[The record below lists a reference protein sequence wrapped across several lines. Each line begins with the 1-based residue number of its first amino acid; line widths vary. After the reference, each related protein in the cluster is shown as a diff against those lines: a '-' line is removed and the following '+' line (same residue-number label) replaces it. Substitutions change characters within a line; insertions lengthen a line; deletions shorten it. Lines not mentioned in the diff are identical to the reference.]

1 MRRIILIPV
10 LIVLALFAIAGGVGY
25 LIYNNYMYYSTD
37 DAQVTGNVISI
48 NALATGEL
56 TTLNVALGDSVTL
69 GQTIA
74 TITPLATTSATGVVI
89 KAKTIDIT
97 SPIAGKVI
105 QTSAVTGQT
114 VSPGLPLVQLVDPN
128 SLTITAYISEGS
140 INNIKTG
147 QDVDIKIDAYSDTNF
162 TGKVQQIVQAAAST
176 FSLLPTQDSASGNFT
191 KVGQRIPV
199 IITLDGNGGKALAPN
214 MSATT
219 TIHIH

>member
-1 MRRIILIPV
+1 MRRMILVPV

-37 DAQVTGNVISI
+37 DAQVTGNVVSI

-56 TTLNVALGDSVTL
+56 TTLNVALGDSVTV

-74 TITPLATTSATGVVI
+74 TVTPLATTGATGVAVKVQPI
-89 KAKTIDIT
+89 NIT

-105 QTSAVTGQT
+105 QTSAIAGQT
-114 VSPGLPLVQLVDPN
+114 VSVGLPLVQLVDPN
-128 SLTITAYISEGS
+128 SLTVTAYVNESS
-140 INNIKTG
+140 INNIKPG
-147 QDVDIKIDAYSDTNF
+147 QDVDVKIDAYSDTNF

-176 FSLLPTQDSASGNFT
+176 FSLLPTQDNASGNFT

-219 TIHIH
+219 VIHIH

>member
-1 MRRIILIPV
+1 MRRMILVPV
-10 LIVLALFAIAGGVGY
+10 LIVLALFAIAGGVSY

-37 DAQVTGNVISI
+37 DAQVTGNVVSI

-56 TTLNVALGDSVTL
+56 TTLNVALGDSVTV

-74 TITPLATTSATGVVI
+74 TITPLATTGATGVAV
-89 KAKTIDIT
+89 KVKPIDIT
-97 SPIAGKVI
+97 SPIAGKII
-105 QTSAVTGQT
+105 QTSAVAGQT
-114 VSPGLPLVQLVDPN
+114 VSTGLPLVQLVDPN
-128 SLTITAYISEGS
+128 SLTITAYVNEGS

-176 FSLLPTQDSASGNFT
+176 FSLLPTQDNASGNFT

-199 IITLDGNGGKALAPN
+199 VITLDGNGGKALAPN

-219 TIHIH
+219 VIHIH

>member
-1 MRRIILIPV
+1 MRRIILVPV

-37 DAQVTGNVISI
+37 DAQVTGNVVSI

-56 TTLNVALGDSVTL
+56 TTLNVALGDSVTV

-74 TITPLATTSATGVVI
+74 TITPLATTGATGVAV
-89 KAKTIDIT
+89 KVKQIDIT
-97 SPIAGKVI
+97 SPIAGKII
-105 QTSAVTGQT
+105 QTSAVAGQT
-114 VSPGLPLVQLVDPN
+114 VSTGLPLVQLVDPN
-128 SLTITAYISEGS
+128 SLTITAYVNEGS

-176 FSLLPTQDSASGNFT
+176 FSLLPTQDNASGNFT

-199 IITLDGNGGKALAPN
+199 VITLDGNGGKALAPN

-219 TIHIH
+219 VIHIH

>member
-1 MRRIILIPV
+1 MRRIILVPV

-37 DAQVTGNVISI
+37 DAQVTGNVVSI

-56 TTLNVALGDSVTL
+56 TTLNVALGDSVTV

-74 TITPLATTSATGVVI
+74 TITPLATTGVAV
-89 KAKTIDIT
+89 KVKPIDIT
-97 SPIAGKVI
+97 SPIAGKII
-105 QTSAVTGQT
+105 QTSAVAGQT
-114 VSPGLPLVQLVDPN
+114 VSTGLPLVQLVDPN
-128 SLTITAYISEGS
+128 SLTITAYVNEGS

-176 FSLLPTQDSASGNFT
+176 FSLLPTQDNASGNFT

-199 IITLDGNGGKALAPN
+199 VITLDGNGGKALAPN

-219 TIHIH
+219 IIHIH